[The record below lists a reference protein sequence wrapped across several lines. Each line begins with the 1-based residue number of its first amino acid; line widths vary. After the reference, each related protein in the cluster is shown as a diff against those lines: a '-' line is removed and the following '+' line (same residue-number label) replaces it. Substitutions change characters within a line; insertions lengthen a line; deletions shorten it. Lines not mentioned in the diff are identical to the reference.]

1 MEFYSILNLD
11 IQFSC
16 LGVYCTYLGE
26 LVVTILEFE
35 FGSVQLVLE
44 NIAASISELREKR
57 PLVLCNIFMNFFI
70 HSVN

>member
-16 LGVYCTYLGE
+16 LGVCGTYLGE

-44 NIAASISELREKR
+44 NIAVSR
-57 PLVLCNIFMNFFI
+57 
-70 HSVN
+70 

>member
-44 NIAASISELREKR
+44 YIVVSMWIGREKN
-57 PLVLCNIFMNFFI
+57 PCTLQYLYEFLYT
-70 HSVN
+70 

>member
-1 MEFYSILNLD
+1 MGCMRCQFVERILTPMEFYSILNLD

-16 LGVYCTYLGE
+16 LGVYSTYLGE

-44 NIAASISELREKR
+44 NIAASR
-57 PLVLCNIFMNFFI
+57 
-70 HSVN
+70 

>member
-16 LGVYCTYLGE
+16 LGVYSTYLGE

-44 NIAASISELREKR
+44 YIVWIDREKT
-57 PLVLCNIFMNFFI
+57 PCTFQYLYEFLYTY
-70 HSVN
+70 

>member
-16 LGVYCTYLGE
+16 LGVYSTYLGE
-26 LVVTILEFE
+26 LVFTILEFE

-44 NIAASISELREKR
+44 NIAASR
-57 PLVLCNIFMNFFI
+57 
-70 HSVN
+70 

>member
-16 LGVYCTYLGE
+16 LGVCSTYLGE

-44 NIAASISELREKR
+44 NITASR
-57 PLVLCNIFMNFFI
+57 
-70 HSVN
+70 